1 MLLSRV
7 NSNRLLLPL
16 HLESGIPT
24 LCFPGGSVG
33 KEYACNAGD
42 MGLISGAERFPEG
55 RHGNP
60 LQYSCL
66 ENPLGRGAW
75 RAAVVGSHGVSE
87 SKTTEGTEHV
97 YALCSCGWSVCFC
110 LALGWITACCLP
122 FLSFY
127 KPFEKKGCRF
137 IFIFL
142 SSIFRHGA
150 LYLVNA

>member
-24 LCFPGGSVG
+24 LCFLGGSVG

-42 MGLISGAERFPEG
+42 MGLISGAERFPEE

-87 SKTTEGTEHV
+87 SDTTEGTEYTYACAHV
-97 YALCSCGWSVCFC
+97 DGLCASVW
-110 LALGWITACCLP
+110 LLDELLP
-122 FLSFY
+122 VVCHSFHSTSPLRRRVVGLFLYFY
-127 KPFEKKGCRF
+127 LPYSGIVPCTW
-137 IFIFL
+137 
-142 SSIFRHGA
+142 
-150 LYLVNA
+150 